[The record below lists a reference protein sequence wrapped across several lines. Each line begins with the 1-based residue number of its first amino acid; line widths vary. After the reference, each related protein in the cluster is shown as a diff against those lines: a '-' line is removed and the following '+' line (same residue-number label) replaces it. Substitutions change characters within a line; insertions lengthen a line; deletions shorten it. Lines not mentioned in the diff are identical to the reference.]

1 MEPERPN
8 VQAGG
13 SSASGINEPLRPRLS
28 EAQLRRTDPV
38 SVQIATYVPKITAQ
52 QRQDAANKK
61 AAAKALRDAA
71 RDERLNKA
79 RDKEVE
85 IQNKQLARLMKKP
98 IT

>member
-1 MEPERPN
+1 M
-8 VQAGG
+8 G
-13 SSASGINEPLRPRLS
+13 SSNEPMHPRFS

-38 SVQIATYVPKITAQ
+38 SVQIATYVPKITEQ
-52 QRQDAANKK
+52 QRQEAANKK

-79 RDKEVE
+79 TAKEVE
-85 IQNKQLARLMKKP
+85 IQNKQLARLEKKP